1 MVTLSLKFAAL
12 LPGVLWAGAG
22 AQAQDKPDSYSSR
35 VVRMIV
41 PTAPGGGSDTIARLI
56 AYGLSERLG
65 RQMVVENR
73 AGAGT
78 IIGSEIVAKA
88 AADGYMLLLASP
100 PLTINPS
107 TFRKLP
113 YDASRDFAP
122 ITQAAV
128 APSVLIVHP
137 SVPVKSVKEM
147 ISLARARPGEL
158 LFGSGGHGTH
168 SHLAVVLFASMARID
183 MLHVAYKGGTPSLID
198 LMAGNI
204 ALTASGVFTAMPY
217 VRAGRVRVLGVT
229 GASRVPMAPEIP
241 TVAESGLPG
250 YESVQWY
257 GLLAPAGTPRDI
269 IVRLH
274 KETVAVLRL
283 PASRERV
290 TADGAEVVASSP
302 EEFAAFLRE
311 ETLKW
316 ARIVK
321 IAGIQPE

>member
-1 MVTLSLKFAAL
+1 VLLTAAC
-12 LPGVLWAGAG
+12 ASSGAV
-22 AQAQDKPDSYSSR
+22 AQETYPSR
-35 VVRMIV
+35 VLRMIV

-56 AYGLSERLG
+56 AQGLFERLG
-65 RQMVVENR
+65 RQVVVENR

-78 IIGSEIVAKA
+78 IIGSDIVAKA
-88 AADGYMLLLASP
+88 APDGYTLLLGSP

-113 YDASRDFAP
+113 YDALRDFAP

-147 ISLARARPGEL
+147 IALAKARPGDL

-168 SHLAVVLFASMARID
+168 SHLAVVLFTSMARIE
-183 MLHVAYKGGTPSLID
+183 MLHVAYKGGTPSLVD

-229 GASRVPMAPEIP
+229 SAARVPMAPEIP

-257 GLLAPAGTPRDI
+257 GLLAPAGTPQDI

-274 KETVAVLRL
+274 KETLAVLRL
-283 PASRERV
+283 PASRQRV
-290 TADGAEVVASSP
+290 TADGADVVASSP
-302 EEFAAFLRE
+302 GEFAAFLRE
-311 ETLKW
+311 ETVKW
-316 ARIVK
+316 AKVVK

>member
-1 MVTLSLKFAAL
+1 MAVSTKSARLLAAL
-12 LPGVLWAGAG
+12 CSMTGA
-22 AQAQDKPDSYSSR
+22 ASEVPAQDYYPSR
-35 VVRMIV
+35 VVRLIV

-56 AYGLSERLG
+56 AQGLFERLG
-65 RQMVVENR
+65 RQVVVENR

-78 IIGSEIVAKA
+78 IIGSEMVARA
-88 AADGYMLLLASP
+88 LPDGYTLLLGSP

-113 YDASRDFAP
+113 YDALRDFAP
-122 ITQAAV
+122 ITAAAV

-137 SVPVKSVKEM
+137 SVPVKSVREM
-147 ISLARARPGEL
+147 IALAKARPGEL

-183 MLHVAYKGGTPSLID
+183 MVHVSYKGGTPSLID
-198 LMAGNI
+198 LIAGNI
-204 ALTASGVFTAMPY
+204 ALTATGVITAMPY

-229 GASRVPMAPEIP
+229 GAKRVPIAADIP

-257 GLLAPAGTPRDI
+257 GLLAPTGTPQE
-269 IVRLH
+269 IVTRLH
-274 KETVAVLRL
+274 KETVGVLRA
-283 PASRERV
+283 PGSRERI
-290 TADGAEVVASSP
+290 TADGADVIASSP
-302 EEFAAFLRE
+302 QEFAAFLKA
-311 ETLKW
+311 ETVKW
-316 ARIVK
+316 AKVVR